1 MFRRIAV
8 TNRALCAG
16 DFLTQV
22 DRALATGPAAL
33 ILREKDLSADGYQR
47 LAEQVQPLC
56 ARRGVACILHTF
68 AAAAAAL
75 PCQGLHLS
83 LPDLRVLRNAPSP
96 PGLPPIGASVHS
108 LEEAQEACALGAAYL
123 TAGHIF
129 DTGCKPGLPG
139 RGARVSRSGLRGCAG
154 PGLRDWRH
162 PPGKSRPNPP
172 HRRRRRLYDE
182 LLYDPVR
189 AGDERRGTGV
199 LLLAPKGSKT
209 AGGVPATSRNAP
221 RCACDARGPQ

>member
-1 MFRRIAV
+1 MFRHIAV

-33 ILREKDLSADGYQR
+33 ILWEKDLSADGYQR

-83 LPDLRVLRNAPSP
+83 LPGLRALRNAPSP

-139 RGARVSRSGLRGCAG
+139 RGLGFLAQVCAAVPVPVYAIG
-154 PGLRDWRH
+154 GIHPGNLDQI
-162 PPGKSRPNPP
+162 PPTGA
-172 HRRRRRLYDE
+172 
-182 LLYDPVR
+182 
-189 AGDERRGTGV
+189 AG
-199 LLLAPKGSKT
+199 
-209 AGGVPATSRNAP
+209 
-221 RCACDARGPQ
+221 ACMMSYYMTL